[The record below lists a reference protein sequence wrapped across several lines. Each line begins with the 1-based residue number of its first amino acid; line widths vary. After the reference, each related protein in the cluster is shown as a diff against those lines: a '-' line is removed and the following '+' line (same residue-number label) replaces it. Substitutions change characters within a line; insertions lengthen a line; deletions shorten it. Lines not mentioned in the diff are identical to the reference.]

1 MTTIT
6 QITSKQFIDIHS
18 HIIHCVD
25 DGSRSLDESL
35 IYLKQAKKVG
45 IKKIICTPHISVCD
59 IPRINQIKKNYLVLK
74 DYAGK
79 LGIQLYLG
87 TEIMLTE
94 NTIDLF
100 KKNKMR
106 SLNGSKYI
114 LIEVKRNE
122 RMDVEDLIYLLEEL
136 KVLGYVPILAHPELY
151 RYYGEINIIRRIKEM
166 GILLQMN
173 ATSLCKKTSSKRIYK
188 FSKKLLKENLIDFI
202 ASDTHCTKQRNYNSY
217 EKAYKKIKR
226 KYGKNY
232 ANILFRE
239 NPSIIFEDTN

>member
-1 MTTIT
+1 MTIIT
-6 QITSKQFIDIHS
+6 QITNKHFIDIHS

-25 DGSRSLDESL
+25 DGSRSLDDSL
-35 IYLKQAKKVG
+35 IYLKQAKKAG
-45 IKKIICTPHISVCD
+45 IKKIICTPHISICD
-59 IPRINQIKKNYLVLK
+59 VSRINLIKKNYLILK
-74 DYAGK
+74 EEAEA

-100 KKNKMR
+100 KRNKMR

-122 RMDVEDLIYLLEEL
+122 RMDVEDLIYSLEEI
-136 KVLGYVPILAHPELY
+136 KTLGYVPILAHPELY
-151 RYYGEINIIRRIKEM
+151 RYYREIGTIRRIKEM

-173 ATSLCKKTSSKRIYK
+173 ATSLFKKTSSKKVYK
-188 FSKKLLKENLIDFI
+188 FSHKLLKEKLIDFV
-202 ASDTHCTKQRNYNSY
+202 ASDTHCTKQRNYNNY
-217 EKAYKKIKR
+217 KKAYKKIRR

-232 ANILFRE
+232 ASILFKE
-239 NPSIIFEDTN
+239 NPSAIFKDTN